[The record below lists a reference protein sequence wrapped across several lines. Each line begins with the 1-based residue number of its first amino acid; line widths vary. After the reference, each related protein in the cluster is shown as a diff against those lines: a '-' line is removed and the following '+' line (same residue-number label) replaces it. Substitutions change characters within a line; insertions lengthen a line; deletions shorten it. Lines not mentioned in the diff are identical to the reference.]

1 MSLMLPSLIPLLRR
15 VLMNLALKTNL
26 REAVPPKERYLVKKR
41 APVIQTK
48 LVDQSFLPTSD

>member
-1 MSLMLPSLIPLLRR
+1 MLPFLIPLPRR

-26 REAVPPKERYLVKKR
+26 REAVPQKERYLVKKR
-41 APVIQTK
+41 APAIQTK